1 MGQGFQFC
9 FGVLGP
15 DFRGIGDVDHL
26 RLDHV
31 LVGVKFQGLQD
42 QIGGQFAVFCFH
54 GQDFVSSGLNGSG
67 LMDIDMS
74 GDSGDDGLVGTEGG
88 GNGDEIG
95 LGAAC
100 DDVDVC
106 IGLFDFTSDKV
117 NGVGCMDILTVAGI
131 LGQVSFHH
139 GFQDAGMRSLAVV
152 VGKAVH
158 SVCLLIFR

>member
-1 MGQGFQFC
+1 MIRASPKRAPVFGAADVENIRKACDVSQGQVIDGACKGGSHAGSVHEKVKTFLAAEMGQGFQFC

-67 LMDIDMS
+67 LMDIDMAGLG
-74 GDSGDDGLVGTEGG
+74 GDHCLGEGG
-88 GNGDEIG
+88 GR
-95 LGAAC
+95 
-100 DDVDVC
+100 
-106 IGLFDFTSDKV
+106 
-117 NGVGCMDILTVAGI
+117 
-131 LGQVSFHH
+131 H
-139 GFQDAGMRSLAVV
+139 
-152 VGKAVH
+152 
-158 SVCLLIFR
+158 